1 MRAEGGSSASPRRV
15 RGGVRLRLRV
25 SVNLT
30 ELERLT
36 VDDVPD
42 GVDVRHVGLLGPHGD
57 LAVGCVARHARL
69 VERPSLG

>member
-15 RGGVRLRLRV
+15 RVRVRGRGGVRLRLRV
-25 SVNLT
+25 TVNLT

-42 GVDVRHVGLLGPHGD
+42 GVDVRHVGLLVTHGD

-69 VERPSLG
+69 G